1 MVYEVLSSP
10 MFTYV
15 LQATGQYLC
24 VTLVNCNWQTKI
36 LDDWNFWVQMVT
48 NLVTNTEFGYQIL
61 SSVHRLLS
69 VHVVFFRFVK
79 MSRQLKVLFYDNFSI
94 HFSKI
99 FYSKALLLDN
109 FKDHGRTGQ
118 QVLTVSEKAGFV
130 WCKHRLANATICTS
144 LLSATYVNRK

>member
-1 MVYEVLSSP
+1 

-36 LDDWNFWVQMVT
+36 LDDWNFWVQMAT
-48 NLVTNTEFGYQIL
+48 NLVTNTEFGYQIP

-69 VHVVFFRFVK
+69 VHVVFFRFVQ
-79 MSRQLKVLFYDNFSI
+79 MSYKFQDNWKFYFMTIFSI

-144 LLSATYVNRK
+144 LLSATYVYRK